1 MEKGKE
7 MVKAQADL
15 PKKNAAPAE
24 PAKSLAGTI
33 QQVISKAVT
42 SPTDAKI
49 DFAQG
54 VNHITGDPQQKSAG
68 PADAMQSLK
77 AMNMKPQSEVADKD
91 KMETYG
97 EAEDKEKEM
106 KKELHDKE
114 KKDMKEVAD
123 KDDKKMQELK
133 AEVEKM
139 KKELHDKEKMMKAQ
153 KEKEI
158 NEGEMPAG
166 LKKYLDKKND
176 KSEEDEKKK
185 DMKEVADK
193 EKEMKKEVA
202 DKEKKEKMDE
212 VADKEKE
219 MKKEV
224 ADKDKKDDMKE
235 VAEKDPMKKEMMRA
249 QAEID
254 KMKKEVA
261 DKEKAMKE
269 MMMKKKEDM
278 KEVADKEKEMKKETA
293 KDKVK
298 DMDMKEDVD
307 ALTSGEDLSEEF
319 KSKAATIFEGAVKAK
334 LVEEIEKLE
343 SEYETKVDEK
353 VSEVKEE
360 IVDKVDAYLN
370 YVVEEWMK
378 ENELA
383 IEKGLRNEITE
394 EFIGGL
400 KSLFESH
407 YINVPQEKY
416 DVIESQA
423 AEIEKLKEEVNQ
435 TIEKNVEL
443 NQKVSEN
450 NRQEIINDVSS
461 DLAATEAEKLG
472 KLAESIEYKD
482 AESFRKG
489 VETLKNSYYPTKEA
503 SDTESNEVAAN
514 AGSELSESMAAYTA
528 AISKTKKNPYIK

>member
-7 MVKAQADL
+7 MVKAQAAL
-15 PKKNAAPAE
+15 PKKTAAPAE

-77 AMNMKPQSEVADKD
+77 AMNMKPQNEKDED
-91 KMETYG
+91 KMEAYE
-97 EAEDKEKEM
+97 EADKEKEV
-106 KKELHDKE
+106 KKETEDKE

-123 KDDKKMQELK
+123 K
-133 AEVEKM
+133 EK
-139 KKELHDKEKMMKAQ
+139 EMMKASKD
-153 KEKEI
+153 KEDMK
-158 NEGEMPAG
+158 EGEMPAG

-176 KSEEDEKKK
+176 KSEEKDEKKDVKEMSHKEPKKEEKEDEKK
-185 DMKEVADK
+185 DVKEVADK

-202 DKEKKEKMDE
+202 DKEKKDI
-212 VADKEKE
+212 
-219 MKKEV
+219 KEV
-224 ADKDKKDDMKE
+224 ADKDKDM
-235 VAEKDPMKKEMMRA
+235 MKA

-269 MMMKKKEDM
+269 MMDKKKEM

-394 EFIGGL
+394 DFIGGL

>member
-1 MEKGKE
+1 
-7 MVKAQADL
+7 
-15 PKKNAAPAE
+15 
-24 PAKSLAGTI
+24 
-33 QQVISKAVT
+33 
-42 SPTDAKI
+42 
-49 DFAQG
+49 
-54 VNHITGDPQQKSAG
+54 
-68 PADAMQSLK
+68 
-77 AMNMKPQSEVADKD
+77 
-91 KMETYG
+91 
-97 EAEDKEKEM
+97 
-106 KKELHDKE
+106 
-114 KKDMKEVAD
+114 
-123 KDDKKMQELK
+123 
-133 AEVEKM
+133 
-139 KKELHDKEKMMKAQ
+139 
-153 KEKEI
+153 
-158 NEGEMPAG
+158 
-166 LKKYLDKKND
+166 
-176 KSEEDEKKK
+176 
-185 DMKEVADK
+185 
-193 EKEMKKEVA
+193 
-202 DKEKKEKMDE
+202 
-212 VADKEKE
+212 
-219 MKKEV
+219 
-224 ADKDKKDDMKE
+224 
-235 VAEKDPMKKEMMRA
+235 
-249 QAEID
+249 
-254 KMKKEVA
+254 
-261 DKEKAMKE
+261 
-269 MMMKKKEDM
+269 
-278 KEVADKEKEMKKETA
+278 
-293 KDKVK
+293 
-298 DMDMKEDVD
+298 MDMKEDVD

-319 KSKAATIFEGAVKAK
+319 KAKAATIFEGAVKAK

-394 EFIGGL
+394 DFIGGL

-450 NRQEIINDVSS
+450 TRQEIINDVSS

-503 SDTESNEVAAN
+503 SDNESNEVAAN
-514 AGSELSESMAAYTA
+514 AGSDLSESMAAYTA
-528 AISKTKKNPYIK
+528 AISKSKKNPYLK

>member
-24 PAKSLAGTI
+24 PAKSLEGTI

-77 AMNMKPQSEVADKD
+77 AMNMKPQNEKDED
-91 KMETYG
+91 KMEAYE
-97 EAEDKEKEM
+97 EADKEKEV
-106 KKELHDKE
+106 KKETEDKE

-123 KDDKKMQELK
+123 K
-133 AEVEKM
+133 EK
-139 KKELHDKEKMMKAQ
+139 EMMKASKD
-153 KEKEI
+153 KEDMK
-158 NEGEMPAG
+158 EGEMPAG

-176 KSEEDEKKK
+176 KSEEKEDKKDVKEMSHKEPKKEEKEDEKK
-185 DMKEVADK
+185 DVKEVADK

-202 DKEKKEKMDE
+202 DKEKKDI
-212 VADKEKE
+212 
-219 MKKEV
+219 KEV
-224 ADKDKKDDMKE
+224 ADKDKDM
-235 VAEKDPMKKEMMRA
+235 MKA

-269 MMMKKKEDM
+269 MMDKKKEM

-394 EFIGGL
+394 DFIGGL

-450 NRQEIINDVSS
+450 TRQEIINDVSS

-514 AGSELSESMAAYTA
+514 AGSDLSESMAAYTA
-528 AISKTKKNPYIK
+528 AISKSKKNPYLK

>member
-24 PAKSLAGTI
+24 PAKSLEGTI

-77 AMNMKPQSEVADKD
+77 AMNMKPQNEKDED
-91 KMETYG
+91 KMEAYE
-97 EAEDKEKEM
+97 EADKEKEV
-106 KKELHDKE
+106 KKETEDKE

-123 KDDKKMQELK
+123 K
-133 AEVEKM
+133 EKEM
-139 KKELHDKEKMMKAQ
+139 KKEEDKKKEDMK
-153 KEKEI
+153 
-158 NEGEMPAG
+158 EGELPAG

-176 KSEEDEKKK
+176 KSEEKEDKKDMKEMSHKGKDHKEEKEDEKK
-185 DMKEVADK
+185 DVKEVADK

-202 DKEKKEKMDE
+202 DKEKKDI
-212 VADKEKE
+212 
-219 MKKEV
+219 KEV
-224 ADKDKKDDMKE
+224 ADKDKDM
-235 VAEKDPMKKEMMRA
+235 MKA

-269 MMMKKKEDM
+269 MMDKKKEM

-394 EFIGGL
+394 DFIGGL

-503 SDTESNEVAAN
+503 SDNESNEVAAN
-514 AGSELSESMAAYTA
+514 AGSDLSESMAAYTA
-528 AISKTKKNPYIK
+528 AISKSKKNPYLK

>member
-24 PAKSLAGTI
+24 PAKSLEGTI

-77 AMNMKPQSEVADKD
+77 AMNMKPQNEKDED
-91 KMETYG
+91 KMEAYE
-97 EAEDKEKEM
+97 EADKEKEV
-106 KKELHDKE
+106 KKETEDKE

-123 KDDKKMQELK
+123 K
-133 AEVEKM
+133 EK
-139 KKELHDKEKMMKAQ
+139 EMMKASKD
-153 KEKEI
+153 KEDMK
-158 NEGEMPAG
+158 EGEMPAG

-176 KSEEDEKKK
+176 KSEEKEDKK
-185 DMKEVADK
+185 DMKEMSHKGKDHKEEKEHEKKDVKEVADK

-202 DKEKKEKMDE
+202 DKEKKDI
-212 VADKEKE
+212 
-219 MKKEV
+219 KEV
-224 ADKDKKDDMKE
+224 ADKDKDM
-235 VAEKDPMKKEMMRA
+235 MKA

-269 MMMKKKEDM
+269 MMDKKKEM

-394 EFIGGL
+394 DFIGGL

-450 NRQEIINDVSS
+450 TRQEIINDVSS

-514 AGSELSESMAAYTA
+514 AGSDLSESMAAYTA
-528 AISKTKKNPYIK
+528 AISKSKKNPYLK